1 MGVRLF
7 LFFGLLLSACAQV
20 QPLGGGEQDKR
31 PPVPNF
37 ERSTPVFAST
47 EVRPKEIRIPFDEY
61 IKLNNPGTNISVTP
75 ELATKPKYEVRGRDL
90 FISLEDRELLDN
102 TTYSF
107 VFNKAVSDVNESNDT
122 TFTFVFSTGVTIDSL
137 AYSAVLIDVETQ
149 MPVANTMVGLY
160 VPTDSLN
167 PYKHRP
173 KYVAQTDKDG
183 LAQFQYLAEQKLEVF
198 AFFNKDGGKIANNSS
213 IAFLSDVLKIDTTKR
228 QDTLY
233 MFSPVVLEEKGRLL
247 KKDLSLG
254 GKIALVTN
262 FDHDIGGVAITKD
275 NLSVDFLAE
284 TTARKDSTFLWIQAE
299 ENAVY
304 VLQVPFRDTVLSARI
319 PTRKITAS
327 PVKFTSNLTSGE
339 LEIQDTLTL
348 TFDLPLKTL
357 DTNQVQVFESDSIP
371 VDFSLQIHNLRQLQI
386 LPKANQNRLFIPP
399 GAIEFYN
406 GATFQDTINLGFKRK
421 TENKY
426 ANLEL
431 ILENKP
437 QEQLLLR
444 LHKGKEIA
452 YEKVV
457 PVKDSVLVFQTMQP
471 GEYTL
476 QVIVDLNANGLFDL
490 GDYPSKRQPEPVI
503 WFRQPITLRANWDS
517 SQPVAFA
524 VSPED

>member
-20 QPLGGGEQDKR
+20 QPLGGGEQDER

-47 EVRPKEIRIPFDEY
+47 QVRPKEIRIPFDEY

-90 FISLEDRELLDN
+90 FISLDDKELLDN

-149 MPVANTMVGLY
+149 MPVANAMVGLY
-160 VPTDSLN
+160 VPTDSLS

-183 LAQFQYLAEQKLEVF
+183 HAQFQYLAEQELEVF
-198 AFFNKDGGKIANNSS
+198 AFFNKDGGKIANSSS
-213 IAFLSDVLKIDTTKR
+213 IAFLSDALKIDTTKR

-233 MFSPVVLEEKGRLL
+233 MFSPIVREEKGRII

-262 FDHDIGGVAITKD
+262 FDLDIDGIKIMKD
-275 NLSVDFLAE
+275 SLSVDFLSE
-284 TTARKDSTFLWIQAE
+284 TTLRRDSTFLWIQAE
-299 ENAVY
+299 ENSVY

-348 TFDLPLKTL
+348 TFDLPIKTL

-371 VDFSLQIHNLRQLQI
+371 VDFSLQIHNLRQLKI

-406 GATFQDTINLGFKRK
+406 GATFQDTINLSFKRK

-431 ILENKP
+431 VLENKP
-437 QEQLLLR
+437 QYQLILR

-452 YEKVV
+452 AEQIV
-457 PVKDSVLVFQTMQP
+457 PLSDSVLVFPTMPP

-476 QVIVDLNANGLFDL
+476 QVIIDLNENGLFDI
-490 GDYPSKRQPEPVI
+490 GEYPTRRQPEHVI

-517 SQPVAFA
+517 SQPVEFKGN
-524 VSPED
+524 